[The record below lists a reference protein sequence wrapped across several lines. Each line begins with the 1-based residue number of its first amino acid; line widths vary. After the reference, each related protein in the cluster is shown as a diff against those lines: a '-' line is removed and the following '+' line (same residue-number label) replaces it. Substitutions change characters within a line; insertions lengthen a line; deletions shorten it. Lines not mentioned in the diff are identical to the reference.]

1 MKIAIAATD
10 NHIDAFVD
18 RHFGRCEWYCIFDTQ
33 TNNYEFIPN
42 TAFNLTKGAGYKA
55 IDLLFGKSINVVIAG
70 RFGSRAIET
79 LRAKDIQM
87 IIPENQITI
96 NEILKNCKQ
105 NSN

>member
-42 TAFNLTKGAGYKA
+42 TAFNLYRIMKNNLFFL
-55 IDLLFGKSINVVIAG
+55 INLLIKEMNHLLRLIIFSQVV
-70 RFGSRAIET
+70 
-79 LRAKDIQM
+79 
-87 IIPENQITI
+87 N
-96 NEILKNCKQ
+96 ILSLCYLYFF
-105 NSN
+105 

>member
-1 MKIAIAATD
+1 MKYSKLRTKLISVKEKL
-10 NHIDAFVD
+10 NH
-18 RHFGRCEWYCIFDTQ
+18 
-33 TNNYEFIPN
+33 
-42 TAFNLTKGAGYKA
+42 
-55 IDLLFGKSINVVIAG
+55 GKAG